1 MIDYLF
7 KKKDDEYIEDLR
19 EQYKELCY
27 CEEDIKNNLEKSK
40 GFEKNYKKYGML
52 DKNWVDI
59 YKKYLFDSLNDKVRE
74 KFIFKESFYPELEEK
89 IFCLIT
95 DNKMYNFPVNFT
107 LVSEQFINL
116 LSKNIK
122 DKEYLYKL
130 KISIYCISFAIDKFI
145 IIKDRKR
152 DDNYYITLYNENE
165 KNNVDFILYY
175 IIEDNNEIQKNLY
188 LILNNDF
195 LHYIEI
201 NKFSHEEESNII
213 LNDKKEKI
221 GYLLRNCDKNRCQ
234 YIFQIKNKSNLN
246 NNNLN
251 LSNRI
256 NLSNSLNNNMI
267 NNMYNRMTLLNLNG
281 NSNIN
286 MNFMNNNN
294 NNFFN
299 GPMNM
304 NNNYISYLENEL
316 QKSKKVIEDQK
327 EIINNLQNQLNNEK
341 NINFNNMNLIQSLQN
356 LIKEKEQELTKL
368 ITQFQNINLSKSRY
382 GRDEMMCVNFISLD
396 QKIQYAIP
404 CTGDDIFAEIEE
416 KLYQKFPQYR
426 ETNNYFLSN
435 GKQILR
441 FKTISQNN
449 IGGFPV
455 VMSIS

>member
-1 MIDYLF
+1 M
-7 KKKDDEYIEDLR
+7 
-19 EQYKELCY
+19 
-27 CEEDIKNNLEKSK
+27 
-40 GFEKNYKKYGML
+40 
-52 DKNWVDI
+52 
-59 YKKYLFDSLNDKVRE
+59 
-74 KFIFKESFYPELEEK
+74 
-89 IFCLIT
+89 
-95 DNKMYNFPVNFT
+95 
-107 LVSEQFINL
+107 
-116 LSKNIK
+116 
-122 DKEYLYKL
+122 L
-130 KISIYCISFAIDKFI
+130 KISIYYIAFVIDKFI
-145 IIKDRKR
+145 IIKDRKE
-152 DDNYYITLYNENE
+152 DINYYITLYDENK

-175 IIEDNNEIQKNLY
+175 SIDDNNEIQKNLK
-188 LILNNDF
+188 LIFNNDF

-201 NKFSHEEESNII
+201 NNFSYEEESNII
-213 LNDKKEKI
+213 LNDRKEKI
-221 GYLLRNCDKNRCQ
+221 GYFLRNCDKDRCQ
-234 YIFQIKNKSNLN
+234 YIFQMKNKSNLN

-251 LSNRI
+251 LCNSI
-256 NLSNSLNNNMI
+256 NLNNSLNNNMI
-267 NNMYNRMTLLNLNG
+267 NNMNDKMALLNLNG

-299 GPMNM
+299 GSVNM

-316 QKSKKVIEDQK
+316 QKSKKIIEDQK
-327 EIINNLQNQLNNEK
+327 VIINNLQNQLNNEK
-341 NINFNNMNLIQSLQN
+341 NINFNNMNLIQSLQI

-368 ITQFQNINLSKSRY
+368 INQFQNNNLNKSRY

-416 KLYQKFPQYR
+416 KLYKKFPQYR

-455 VMSIS
+455 VMSIP

>member
-1 MIDYLF
+1 MDN
-7 KKKDDEYIEDLR
+7 KNIEDLR

-27 CEEDIKNNLEKSK
+27 CEEEIKNNLKNRK
-40 GFEKNYKKYGML
+40 GFGKMSKYGML
-52 DKNWVDI
+52 DKNWVDS

-74 KFIFKESFYPELEEK
+74 KFIFKDSFYPESEEK

-95 DNKMYNFPVNFT
+95 ENKYYYFPVNFT

-122 DKEYLYKL
+122 DKKYLYKL
-130 KISIYCISFAIDKFI
+130 KFSIYYIAFVIDKFI
-145 IIKDRKR
+145 IRKDRKE
-152 DDNYYITLYNENE
+152 DINYYITLYDENK

-175 IIEDNNEIQKNLY
+175 SIDDNNEIQKNLK
-188 LILNNDF
+188 LIFNNDF

-201 NKFSHEEESNII
+201 NNFSYEEESNII
-213 LNDKKEKI
+213 LNDRKEKI
-221 GYLLRNCDKNRCQ
+221 GYFLRNCDKDRCQ
-234 YIFQIKNKSNLN
+234 YIFRMKNKSNLN

-251 LSNRI
+251 LSNSI
-256 NLSNSLNNNMI
+256 NLSKSLNNNMI
-267 NNMYNRMTLLNLNG
+267 NNMNDKMALLNLNG

-299 GPMNM
+299 GSVNM

-327 EIINNLQNQLNNEK
+327 VIINNLQNQLNNEK

-368 ITQFQNINLSKSRY
+368 INQFQNNNLNKSRY

-416 KLYQKFPQYR
+416 KLYKKFPQYR

-455 VMSIS
+455 VMSIP

>member
-1 MIDYLF
+1 M
-7 KKKDDEYIEDLR
+7 DDKYIEDLR

-27 CEEDIKNNLEKSK
+27 CEEEIKNNLKKSK
-40 GFEKNYKKYGML
+40 GFEKISKYGML
-52 DKNWVDI
+52 DKNWVDS
-59 YKKYLFDSLNDKVRE
+59 YKKYLFDSLNGKVRE
-74 KFIFKESFYPELEEK
+74 KFIFKESFYPESEEK

-95 DNKMYNFPVNFT
+95 DNKYYYFPVNFT

-122 DKEYLYKL
+122 DKKYLLML
-130 KISIYCISFAIDKFI
+130 KISIYYIAFVIDKFI
-145 IIKDRKR
+145 IIKDRKE
-152 DDNYYITLYNENE
+152 DINYYITLYDENK

-175 IIEDNNEIQKNLY
+175 SIDDNNEIQKNLK
-188 LILNNDF
+188 LIFNNDF

-201 NKFSHEEESNII
+201 NNFSYEEESNII
-213 LNDKKEKI
+213 LNDRKEKI
-221 GYLLRNCDKNRCQ
+221 GYFLRNCDKDRCQ
-234 YIFQIKNKSNLN
+234 YIFRMKNKSNLN

-251 LSNRI
+251 LSNSI
-256 NLSNSLNNNMI
+256 NLNNSLNNNMI
-267 NNMYNRMTLLNLNG
+267 NNMNDKMALLNLNG

-299 GPMNM
+299 GSVNM

-327 EIINNLQNQLNNEK
+327 VIINNLQNQLNNEK

-368 ITQFQNINLSKSRY
+368 INQFQNNNLNKSRY

-416 KLYQKFPQYR
+416 KLYKKFPQYR

-455 VMSIS
+455 VMSIP

>member
-1 MIDYLF
+1 M
-7 KKKDDEYIEDLR
+7 DDKYIEDLR

-27 CEEDIKNNLEKSK
+27 CEEEIKNNLKKSK
-40 GFEKNYKKYGML
+40 GFGKMSKYGML
-52 DKNWVDI
+52 DKNWVDS

-74 KFIFKESFYPELEEK
+74 KFIFKESFYPESEEK

-95 DNKMYNFPVNFT
+95 ENKYYYFPVNFT

-122 DKEYLYKL
+122 DKKYLYKL
-130 KISIYCISFAIDKFI
+130 KFSIYYIAFVIDKFI
-145 IIKDRKR
+145 IIKDRKE
-152 DDNYYITLYNENE
+152 DINYYITLYDENK

-175 IIEDNNEIQKNLY
+175 SIKDNSEIQKNLN
-188 LILNNDF
+188 LIFNNDF

-201 NKFSHEEESNII
+201 NNFSYEEESNII
-213 LNDKKEKI
+213 LNDRKEKI
-221 GYLLRNCDKNRCQ
+221 GYFLRNCDKDRCQ
-234 YIFQIKNKSNLN
+234 YIFRMKNKSNLN

-251 LSNRI
+251 LSNSI
-256 NLSNSLNNNMI
+256 NLSKSLNNNMI
-267 NNMYNRMTLLNLNG
+267 NNMNDKMALLNLNG

-299 GPMNM
+299 GSVNM

-327 EIINNLQNQLNNEK
+327 VIINNLQNQINNEK

-368 ITQFQNINLSKSRY
+368 INQFQNNNLNKSRY

-416 KLYQKFPQYR
+416 KLYKKFPQYR

-455 VMSIS
+455 VMSIP

>member
-1 MIDYLF
+1 M
-7 KKKDDEYIEDLR
+7 DDKYIEDLR

-27 CEEDIKNNLEKSK
+27 CEEEIKNNLKKSK
-40 GFEKNYKKYGML
+40 GFEKISKYGML
-52 DKNWVDI
+52 DKNWVDS

-74 KFIFKESFYPELEEK
+74 KFIFTESFYPELEEK

-95 DNKMYNFPVNFT
+95 ENQTYFFPVNFT

-122 DKEYLYKL
+122 DKKYLYKL
-130 KISIYCISFAIDKFI
+130 KFSIYDIAFLIDKFI
-145 IIKDRKR
+145 IRKDIRS
-152 DDNYYITLYNENE
+152 DDNYYITLYDENK

-175 IIEDNNEIQKNLY
+175 SIEDNNEIQKNLK
-188 LILNNDF
+188 LIFNNDF

-201 NKFSHEEESNII
+201 NNFSYEEESNII
-213 LNDKKEKI
+213 FNDRKEKI
-221 GYLLRNCDKNRCQ
+221 GYLLRNCDKDRCQ
-234 YIFQIKNKSNLN
+234 YIFRMKNKSNLN

-251 LSNRI
+251 LSNSI
-256 NLSNSLNNNMI
+256 NLNKSLNNNMI
-267 NNMYNRMTLLNLNG
+267 NNMNDKMALLNLNG

-299 GPMNM
+299 GSVNM
-304 NNNYISYLENEL
+304 NNNYISYLKNEL

-327 EIINNLQNQLNNEK
+327 VIINNLQNQLNNEK

-368 ITQFQNINLSKSRY
+368 INQFQNNNLKSRY

-416 KLYQKFPQYR
+416 KLYKKFPQYR

-455 VMSIS
+455 VMSIP

>member
-1 MIDYLF
+1 M
-7 KKKDDEYIEDLR
+7 
-19 EQYKELCY
+19 
-27 CEEDIKNNLEKSK
+27 S
-40 GFEKNYKKYGML
+40 KYGVL
-52 DKNWVDI
+52 DKNWVDS

-74 KFIFKESFYPELEEK
+74 KFIFKESFDPESEEK

-95 DNKMYNFPVNFT
+95 ENKYYNFPVNFT

-122 DKEYLYKL
+122 DKKYLYKL
-130 KISIYCISFAIDKFI
+130 KFSIYDIAFLIDKFI
-145 IIKDRKR
+145 IRKDIRS
-152 DDNYYITLYNENE
+152 DDNYYITLYDENK

-175 IIEDNNEIQKNLY
+175 SIDDKNEIQKNLK
-188 LILNNDF
+188 LIFNNDF

-201 NKFSHEEESNII
+201 NNFSYEEESNII
-213 LNDKKEKI
+213 FNDRKEKI
-221 GYLLRNCDKNRCQ
+221 GYLLRNCDKDRCQ
-234 YIFQIKNKSNLN
+234 YIFRMKNKSNLN

-251 LSNRI
+251 LCNSI
-256 NLSNSLNNNMI
+256 NLNNSLNNNMI
-267 NNMYNRMTLLNLNG
+267 NNMNDKMALLNLNG

-299 GPMNM
+299 GSVNM
-304 NNNYISYLENEL
+304 NNNYISYLKNEL

-327 EIINNLQNQLNNEK
+327 VIINNLQNQLNNEK

-368 ITQFQNINLSKSRY
+368 INQFQNNNLNKSRY

-416 KLYQKFPQYR
+416 KLYKKFPQYR

-455 VMSIS
+455 VMSIP

>member
-1 MIDYLF
+1 M
-7 KKKDDEYIEDLR
+7 DDKYIEDLR
-19 EQYKELCY
+19 EQYEELCY
-27 CEEDIKNNLEKSK
+27 CEEEIKNNLKKNK
-40 GFEKNYKKYGML
+40 GFEKKFKKYGLL
-52 DKNWVDI
+52 DKKWVDA
-59 YKKYLFDSLNDKVRE
+59 YKKYLFDSLKDKVRGR
-74 KFIFKESFYPELEEK
+74 FIFKDSFSPEKEEK

-95 DNKMYNFPVNFT
+95 ENKSYYFPINFI
-107 LVSEQFINL
+107 LVSEKFINL

-122 DKEYLYKL
+122 DKEYLHKFN
-130 KISIYCISFAIDKFI
+130 SRIYYIAFVGKFI
-145 IIKDRKR
+145 IRKDGKT
-152 DDNYYITLYNENE
+152 DDNYYITLYNESQN
-165 KNNVDFILYY
+165 NNVDFILYY
-175 IIEDNNEIQKNLY
+175 CIKENSEIQKNLN
-188 LILNNDF
+188 IIFNNDF
-195 LHYIEI
+195 FHYIEI
-201 NKFSHEEESNII
+201 NNFTHEEDSNII

-221 GYLLRNCDKNRCQ
+221 GYLLHNCDKNRCH
-234 YIFQIKNKSNLN
+234 YIFQMKNKSNLN
-246 NNNLN
+246 NNLNLN
-251 LSNRI
+251 YTI
-256 NLSNSLNNNMI
+256 NLSNSMNNNMI
-267 NNMYNRMTLLNLNG
+267 NNMINNMNNKMALLNLNN

-294 NNFFN
+294 NNNFFN
-299 GPMNM
+299 GSMNI

-327 EIINNLQNQLNNEK
+327 VIISNLQNQLNNEK

-368 ITQFQNINLSKSRY
+368 INQFQNINQNKSRY
-382 GRDEMMCVNFISLD
+382 GREEMMCVNFMSLD

-416 KLYQKFPQYR
+416 KLYKKFPQYR

-455 VMSIS
+455 VMSIP